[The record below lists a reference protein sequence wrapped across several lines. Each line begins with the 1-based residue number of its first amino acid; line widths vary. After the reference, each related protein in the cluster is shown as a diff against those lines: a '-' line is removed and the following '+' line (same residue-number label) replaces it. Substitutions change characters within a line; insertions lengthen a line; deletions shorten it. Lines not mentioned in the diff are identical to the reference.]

1 HPLVIM
7 FTIPL
12 AFLGTF
18 LALAALG
25 ISLSIVVF
33 LGMIM
38 LAGIV
43 VNNAIVLVDY
53 INTLRRRGLSR
64 DDAVVQAGT
73 VRLRPILMTT
83 ATTVLGLT
91 PMALGLGDGAEI
103 RTPMAIAVIS
113 GLIASTVLTLLIIPT
128 IYALLDRLQSGL
140 WGRTGEADEAVA
152 SPGPEPEPA
161 AAAT

>member
-1 HPLVIM
+1 MAFHPPSLLTGYIL

-12 AFLGTF
+12 AFFGTVVT
-18 LALAALG
+18 LYLLH
-25 ISLSIVVF
+25 INLSIVVV

-53 INTLRRRGLSR
+53 INVLRRRGAEMKE
-64 DDAVVQAGT
+64 AVVNAGA

-83 ATTVLGLT
+83 ATTSLGLL
-91 PMALGLGDGAEI
+91 PMALGLGDGAEL

-113 GLIASTVLTLLIIPT
+113 GLVVSTLLTLFIVPAF
-128 IYALLDRLQSGL
+128 YKLLAR
-140 WGRTGEADEAVA
+140 RTG
-152 SPGPEPEPA
+152 SPKTIARMLEELVGA
-161 AAAT
+161 R

>member
-1 HPLVIM
+1 MQIVGNIFPLR
-7 FTIPL
+7 L
-12 AFLGTF
+12 
-18 LALAALG
+18 LG

-53 INTLRRRGLSR
+53 INTLKRRGLAR
-64 DDAVVQAGT
+64 DEAVITAGT

-113 GLIASTVLTLLIIPT
+113 GLIVSTVLTLVIIPT
-128 IYALLDRLQSGL
+128 VYALLDRLQAGL
-140 WGRTGEADEAVA
+140 AGRRGEEADGSETIRGAD
-152 SPGPEPEPA
+152 PET
-161 AAAT
+161 AAT